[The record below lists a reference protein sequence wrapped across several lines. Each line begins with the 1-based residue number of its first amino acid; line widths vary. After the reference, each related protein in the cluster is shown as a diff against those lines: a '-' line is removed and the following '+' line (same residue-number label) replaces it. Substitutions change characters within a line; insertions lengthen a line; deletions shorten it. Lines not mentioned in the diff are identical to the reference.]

1 MGRFDA
7 WLTDEL
13 SQKQEEPANDS
24 TQAET
29 TTPTE
34 ENTGS
39 VSEAK
44 PEHFIS
50 FSNLEASISSEGLIP
65 LRRAASAEIKAQHVI
80 RETVQPVDYQSSQSR
95 NGQRVIFQYNY
106 SARLARCPFK
116 RADNSSWP
124 RGGHYQP
131 ADEHQASQ

>member
-1 MGRFDA
+1 MKAPRQKRQQRQKKIR
-7 WLTDEL
+7 EV
-13 SQKQEEPANDS
+13 SQKQS
-24 TQAET
+24 
-29 TTPTE
+29 
-34 ENTGS
+34 
-39 VSEAK
+39 
-44 PEHFIS
+44 
-50 FSNLEASISSEGLIP
+50 LSISSLSATWKRPSPPWGLIL

-80 RETVQPVDYQSSQSR
+80 RETVQPVDYQSSQSW
-95 NGQRVIFQYNY
+95 NGQRVIFQYNN